1 MIDHNLI
8 MRCEDLMATLDHE
21 HVRVVDCRF
30 SLTDP
35 KAGRAQYLAGHIPN
49 AVYADLDN
57 DLAAPVGPA
66 TGRHPLPDVDVFSAT
81 MGRLGIS
88 RETHIIA
95 YDQASGALAARLW
108 WLLRWA
114 GHDKVSLLDGGIA
127 RWQTLQLPLEM
138 GQHEVAECRFVPE
151 LRPELVVDTGEISAA
166 LPNISALGLVDARE
180 AERFRGIAEP
190 IDPVAGHIP
199 GARNVPFASSL
210 QEDGCWENAET
221 LRGKWQDELGDALG
235 APWCVMCG
243 SGVTACHLIVSAL
256 LAGLPE
262 PRLYVG
268 SWSEWIRDP
277 DRPVSRDRDG
287 DALLPPNH
295 AEGT

>member
-1 MIDHNLI
+1 MS
-8 MRCEDLMATLDHE
+8 CEELQGKLDDE

-30 SLTDP
+30 SLMDP
-35 KAGRAQYLAGHIPN
+35 DAGRAQYLDGHIPN
-49 AVYADLDN
+49 AVYADLDK
-57 DLAAPVGPA
+57 DLAAPVGSA
-66 TGRHPLPDVDVFSAT
+66 TGRHPLPDVGTFSAT
-81 MGRLGIS
+81 MGQLGVCGD
-88 RETHIIA
+88 THVIA
-95 YDQASGALAARLW
+95 YDQAGGALAARLW

-127 RWQTLQLPLEM
+127 QWQALQLPLET
-138 GQHEVAECRFVPE
+138 GLYDVTESRFVPQ
-151 LRPELVVDTGEISAA
+151 LRPELVVDTVEISAA
-166 LPNISALGLVDARE
+166 LPNVSALVLVDARE
-180 AERFRGIAEP
+180 EERFQGLSEP

-199 GARNVPFASSL
+199 GAHNLPFASSL
-210 QEDGCWENAET
+210 REDGCWESADA
-221 LRGKWQDELGDALG
+221 LREQWQDVLGDALG

-277 DRPVSRDRDG
+277 ERPVSQDG
-287 DALLPPNH
+287 SGAV
-295 AEGT
+295 